1 MTKRIGI
8 LGAGTAGLHLG
19 LLLRQQGVDATIIT
33 DRKGEDYR
41 ASRLQNTVAH
51 HSITIAREE
60 NLGVNHWPVNEYGYF
75 CHYHNFGGEHPL
87 YFRGDFASPS
97 RAVDYRVYLPA
108 LMNDFEQRGGR
119 IEYRHVAEEEIQR
132 LCMQFDLLV
141 VCTGKTA
148 LGRLFEQD
156 PDFPA
161 LDRPFRY
168 LCAGLYTGI
177 SSTAPRAVTFSVSP
191 GHGEMIEIPT
201 LSFGGM
207 VTALLFE
214 NIAGGDL
221 EELAHLP
228 YAENPRAFRET
239 VLNKLRLHHTATYK
253 RVNHQE
259 FDLCGPND
267 LLQGAITPT
276 VRRGYCELT
285 GGKFA
290 IALGDFHVTVD
301 PVVGQGANL
310 ASHAA
315 WVLGEAI
322 VREERF
328 DLAFCERVDRAR
340 RERILGAFRWTN
352 FMLQPPSPEFL
363 RLVLAMSQNRALCDE
378 FTDNFNYPERQWRR
392 LESPASIRAWL
403 EERGSNTGTAAG
415 R

>member
-60 NLGVNHWPVNEYGYF
+60 KLGVNHWPVDEYGYF

-87 YFRGDFASPS
+87 YFRGDFGSPS

-132 LCMQFDLLV
+132 LCTLFDLLV

-148 LGRLFEQD
+148 LGRLFDRD
-156 PDFPA
+156 PNFPA
-161 LDRPFRY
+161 IDKPLRY
-168 LCAGLYTGI
+168 LSAGLYTGI
-177 SSTAPRAVTFSVSP
+177 SSTEPRAVTFSVSP

-228 YAENPRAFRET
+228 YSENPRAFRET
-239 VLNKLRLHHTATYK
+239 VLNKLRLHHTATYE

-276 VRRGYCELT
+276 VRRGYCELA

-322 VREERF
+322 VREEQF

-378 FTDNFNYPERQWRR
+378 FTDNFNYPERQWHR
-392 LESPASIRAWL
+392 LESPDSIRAWL
-403 EERGSNTGTAAG
+403 QASASNTGTAAG